1 MTKYNPEKHHRR
13 SVRLRNYD
21 YSQNG
26 LYFVTICVKNGEC
39 LFGEIVVG
47 ANGICPE
54 MKLNEL
60 GKIVEKEWLESAK
73 IRKEIN
79 IHEYIVMPNH
89 FHAIVEITDVGA
101 NGIRPINKCETVGAN
116 GIRPINKCETVGAN
130 GIRPINKCETVGTNT
145 IRPKNNNSITEGEC
159 HSPLRVQQRPIGT
172 SKTIGALV
180 RGFKSS
186 VTKQIGFS
194 PWQRSFHEHIIRDR
208 NAHARIAEYIVN
220 NPINWGKDKF
230 YKDKN
235 MNGFS
240 IRCVAK

>member
-89 FHAIVEITDVGA
+89 FHAIVEITD
-101 NGIRPINKCETVGAN
+101 
-116 GIRPINKCETVGAN
+116 VGAN